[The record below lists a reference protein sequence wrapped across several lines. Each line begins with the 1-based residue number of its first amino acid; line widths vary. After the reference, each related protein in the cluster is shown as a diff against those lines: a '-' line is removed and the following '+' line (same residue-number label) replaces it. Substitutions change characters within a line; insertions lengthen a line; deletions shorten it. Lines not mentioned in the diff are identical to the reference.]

1 MSIFQHPLLL
11 VFLSFLVCP
20 VASQTGQK
28 VKEVNSGLCT
38 GAELIG
44 TAADCQAAAKVLGL
58 GGTVGTESSVNSPP
72 GCIWG
77 HWGGYDRFFFNT
89 NNASTTACGSG
100 SYPFMCLCNQ
110 ICCHAKEIYSWYEKD
125 CNTIPDAAACSGRLH
140 HLKNTCDWNC
150 GVTAVVDMTMYRT
163 STLEI
168 RKSRIVVVL

>member
-44 TAADCQAAAKVLGL
+44 TAADCQAAGKVLGL

-100 SYPFMCLCNQ
+100 SCAYVIKFVATQ
-110 ICCHAKEIYSWYEKD
+110 KKFIHGTK
-125 CNTIPDAAACSGRLH
+125 
-140 HLKNTCDWNC
+140 
-150 GVTAVVDMTMYRT
+150 
-163 STLEI
+163 
-168 RKSRIVVVL
+168 RIVIRYQMQQRVPVGCIT

>member
-44 TAADCQAAAKVLGL
+44 TAADCQAAGKVLGL

-150 GVTAVVDMTMYRT
+150 GVTAVVDMNNVSHKYLRD
-163 STLEI
+163 
-168 RKSRIVVVL
+168 